1 MDAKV
6 TSPANTNDGRTLAV
20 IYLIIVLDAVGMG
33 LVLPVLPDLLRSL
46 GGQGATGWPFGAF
59 LGLYALMQ
67 FLFSPL
73 LGTLSDSYGRRKIL
87 VLSLAG
93 ATLNYVVMALHPP
106 LWLLFAGRA
115 VAGMTGANMAVA
127 SAYLADITP
136 PDKRAERF
144 GRLSACFGLGFI
156 VGPALGG
163 VMAGWGAGYPFAA
176 AAVFSAV
183 TLVVTLVVLPRM
195 PLVAATEH
203 FSLNPLTA
211 FRWVFSFP
219 VLLPL
224 IAVFVLFAMIGEVGG
239 TVWVLYGETKFHWHG
254 LTVGL
259 SLALFGLFH
268 ALAQAFLTGPL
279 SRRLGQRG
287 TLLLGMA
294 CDAAAYVCIALADA
308 GWMAFALIPLFCL
321 GGIGSPVLEGL
332 LSNTVDSD
340 GKSGDGQGRLRGV
353 LASLTSLASIIT
365 PVAVAA
371 IFFASRTWFP
381 GLIWLLGAAVYAV
394 CLPVVMRR
402 GLYIKR

>member
-1 MDAKV
+1 MDATAK
-6 TSPANTNDGRTLAV
+6 SQDGRMLAV
-20 IYLIIVLDAVGMG
+20 IYLIIIIDAAGMG

-46 GGQGATGWPFGAF
+46 GGEAATGWPFGAF

-73 LGTLSDSYGRRKIL
+73 LGSLSDRFGRRRIL
-87 VLSLAG
+87 LLSLAG
-93 ATLNYVVMALHPP
+93 ASINYVVMALHPS

-163 VMAGWGAGYPFAA
+163 LMSGWGPSYPFIAA
-176 AAVFSAV
+176 AAASLV
-183 TLVVTLVVLPRM
+183 TLVMTTVLLPR
-195 PLVAATEH
+195 PSSHWAPVTAAEP
-203 FSLNPLTA
+203 FDFNPLSA

-219 VLLPL
+219 VLAPL
-224 IAVFVLFAMIGEVGG
+224 LGVFVVFAMIGEVGG
-239 TVWVLYGETKFHWHG
+239 TVWVLYGEDRFHWHG

-259 SLALFGLFH
+259 SLGLFGLFH

-279 SRRLGQRG
+279 SRWLGQRG
-287 TLLLGMA
+287 TLLMGMA
-294 CDAAAYVCIALADA
+294 CDTVAYVCIALADQ
-308 GWMAFALIPLFCL
+308 GWMAFLLIPLFCL
-321 GGIGSPVLEGL
+321 GGIGAPVLEGL
-332 LSNTVDSD
+332 LSNGVAD
-340 GKSGDGQGRLRGV
+340 DGQGRLRGV
-353 LASLTSLASIIT
+353 MASLTSLASIVA

-371 IFFASRTWFP
+371 IYFASRSWFP
-381 GLIWLLGAAVYAV
+381 GLVWLLGAGLYLL
-394 CLPVVMRR
+394 CLPVVLWR
-402 GLYIKR
+402 GLYSRSLVG